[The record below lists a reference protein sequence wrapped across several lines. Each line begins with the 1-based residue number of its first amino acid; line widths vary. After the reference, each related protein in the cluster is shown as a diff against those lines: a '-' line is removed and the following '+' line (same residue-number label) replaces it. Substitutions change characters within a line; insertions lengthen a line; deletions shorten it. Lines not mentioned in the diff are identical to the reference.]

1 MYSEYRLLAMLTVCT
16 GRTFR
21 HLLLTVRNSAAV
33 LDMAGGDQA
42 TKLSAFIFSSW
53 LRRFL
58 ALPSIALPK
67 QNRQLRRLIK
77 PSMLTTVKSDIPH

>member
-1 MYSEYRLLAMLTVCT
+1 MLTVCT

-21 HLLLTVRNSAAV
+21 HLLLTVRNTAAV
-33 LDMAGGDQA
+33 LDMTGGDQA

-67 QNRQLRRLIK
+67 KK
-77 PSMLTTVKSDIPH
+77 PPATQANQTLHANYN